1 MRSGDTNSP
10 VKAQRSSMVKSEV
23 EDRKRS
29 RSPVQNAFGLKL
41 RKRAYTKGKYQ
52 QIKPVLRFPCDACK
66 HVSKTSEQ
74 LKKHMIMAHKG
85 NKNTSWMFCGECE
98 YATRSR

>member
-1 MRSGDTNSP
+1 MKP
-10 VKAQRSSMVKSEV
+10 
-23 EDRKRS
+23 
-29 RSPVQNAFGLKL
+29 

-98 YATRSR
+98 YACFQNYFKLVLKIMKNDR